1 MKSSCPISELKDVQ
15 SLLEIIAVRDVYIW
29 DLEVQLG
36 EDRKKVPGI

>member
-1 MKSSCPISELKDVQ
+1 VQ

-36 EDRKKVPGI
+36 EDRKKFLEFEERF